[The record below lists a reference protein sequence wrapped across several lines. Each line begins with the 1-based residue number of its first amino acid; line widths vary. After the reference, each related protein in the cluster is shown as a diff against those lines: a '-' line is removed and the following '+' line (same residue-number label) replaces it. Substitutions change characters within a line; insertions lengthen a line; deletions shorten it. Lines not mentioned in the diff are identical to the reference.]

1 MVQSME
7 ASAAQHVLIPYRVYV
22 IVWAALVAL
31 TTLTVAAHYADL
43 GHVAILTAILIA
55 TVKVSLVMLYFMHL
69 RFARPVL
76 IAMIFFVLA
85 NYAVFVGLTFTD
97 YLAR

>member
-1 MVQSME
+1 ME
-7 ASAAQHVLIPYRVYV
+7 ASSAQHDLIPYRVY
-22 IVWAALVAL
+22 ILVWAALVVL
-31 TTLTVAAHYADL
+31 TSITVGAHYADL

-76 IAMIFFVLA
+76 IAMVLFVLA
-85 NYAVFVGLTFTD
+85 NYAVFVALTFTD
-97 YLAR
+97 YFAR